1 MEVNLTSQAIF
12 YFLGSIFFVV
22 MTVLLGIVLWRL
34 VRILG
39 RIDTVSEDI
48 KRCVGSASHVLE
60 ELRKKAIVSGLA
72 LAIEKLVKS
81 KKSKK

>member
-1 MEVNLTSQAIF
+1 MAVDFTSQAVF

-22 MTVLLGIVLWRL
+22 MTVLFSIVLWRL

-39 RIDTVSEDI
+39 RIDEVSEDI
-48 KRCVGSASHVLE
+48 ESCVGNVSHILG
-60 ELRKKAIVSGLA
+60 ELRKKAIISGLA

-81 KKSKK
+81 KKGRR

>member
-12 YFLGSIFFVV
+12 YFLGSLFFIV
-22 MTVLLGIVLWRL
+22 MTIMLGVVLWRL
-34 VRILG
+34 ARILG
-39 RIDTVSEDI
+39 RIDSVSEDI
-48 KRCVGSASHVLE
+48 GECVGNVSHVLE

-81 KKSKK
+81 KKAKK